1 MRNPRH
7 RNGTSAGDH
16 ASEPANYGFTP
27 QMLIWAA
34 LWADRLKSHSD
45 RYIADFV
52 CDAAGLIV
60 EPDGGHHFEEDHVRR
75 DRRRDAFPA
84 SQAFTVLSLQPS

>member
-34 LWADRLKSHSD
+34 LWADRLEGAS
-45 RYIADFV
+45 F
-52 CDAAGLIV
+52 
-60 EPDGGHHFEEDHVRR
+60 RR
-75 DRRRDAFPA
+75 QKPIGPIHRRFR
-84 SQAFTVLSLQPS
+84 L